1 MKSQKAVADKLNF
14 YKNKLSLAIQE
25 KEEFEY
31 TANPD
36 IDIIIFALID
46 KIETLL
52 WVLDAE
58 LPDFDLLEQIT
69 RVEH

>member
-1 MKSQKAVADKLNF
+1 MKSQKAVVEKLNF

-25 KEEFEY
+25 KDEFEY
-31 TANPD
+31 SSNPD
-36 IDIIIFALID
+36 IDIIIFSLVD

-69 RVEH
+69 RIEH